1 MKKII
6 LPVLALL
13 VLTFCTESKSELK
26 ESSTG
31 DIQKT
36 EAEKSIT
43 VENFL
48 NTPEMISLN
57 RTEYHLKWSSHP
69 LENYYKQ
76 EYIPVDNQLETY
88 EQMISVE
95 LVTGEAT
102 AKDAV
107 AQKIQEI
114 ETRKATDRV
123 SNYELREDPATKE
136 LILDFMLSEG
146 TGENTILEW
155 NVYRYANYKDAAGK
169 KGLSLFSF
177 SKRGYGNGVIEF
189 GPDIRDNRKK
199 YMAEFMA
206 VERPVIQVK

>member
-1 MKKII
+1 MS
-6 LPVLALL
+6 
-13 VLTFCTESKSELK
+13 CSESKSELK
-26 ESSTG
+26 ERPSAG
-31 DIQKT
+31 IQKI
-36 EAEKSIT
+36 EPEKAVA

-48 NTPEMISLN
+48 NTPEVISL
-57 RTEYHLKWSSHP
+57 TGTDYHLKWSSHP

-76 EYIPVDNQLETY
+76 EYIPTNNELETY
-88 EQMISVE
+88 EEMISVE
-95 LVTGEAT
+95 LMMGAAT

-136 LILDFMLSEG
+136 LVLDFMLSEG

-155 NVYRYANYKDAAGK
+155 NVYRYADYQDAAGN

-177 SKRGYGNGVIEF
+177 SKRNLLY
-189 GPDIRDNRKK
+189 
-199 YMAEFMA
+199 YC
-206 VERPVIQVK
+206 